1 MNAHE
6 PNRARRTTEE
16 AEKENRDADTA
27 PGPQGDNLPS
37 DAPHQVAEEE
47 LNPHFGPLRRP
58 SRARGD

>member
-6 PNRARRTTEE
+6 PDQARPDPERAEE
-16 AEKENRDADTA
+16 ENREADTA

-58 SRARGD
+58 DRARGD